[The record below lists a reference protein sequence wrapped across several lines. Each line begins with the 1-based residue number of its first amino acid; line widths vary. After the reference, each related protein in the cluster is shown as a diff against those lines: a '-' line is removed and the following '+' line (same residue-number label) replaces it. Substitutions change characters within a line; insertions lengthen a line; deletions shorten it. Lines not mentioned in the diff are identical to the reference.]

1 MVVEKYDYIII
12 GSGSAGS
19 IIAYRLSE
27 YFPNKKIL
35 LVEAGNNDNNI
46 TVKIPAG
53 YGYLFN
59 NNKVNWKYYTE
70 EIRGLNNRKDY
81 WPKGKILGGSSSIN
95 AMVYIRGQK
104 EDYDNW
110 EINDWSWKD
119 LLPYFIKLENHY

>member
-53 YGYLFN
+53 LPALLQRS
-59 NNKVNWKYYTE
+59 KASL
-70 EIRGLNNRKDY
+70 IR
-81 WPKGKILGGSSSIN
+81 S
-95 AMVYIRGQK
+95 
-104 EDYDNW
+104 
-110 EINDWSWKD
+110 
-119 LLPYFIKLENHY
+119 

>member
-1 MVVEKYDYIII
+1 MVEKYDYIII

-59 NNKVNWKYYTE
+59 NKFY
-70 EIRGLNNRKDY
+70 
-81 WPKGKILGGSSSIN
+81 
-95 AMVYIRGQK
+95 
-104 EDYDNW
+104 
-110 EINDWSWKD
+110 
-119 LLPYFIKLENHY
+119 